1 MKKRYGYLLAF
12 ALLLTFLMGCTAP
25 AAETDT
31 ASDKE
36 NKPAVS
42 DVNTTSDTGAAT
54 STTTKNS
61 TSDTGAETSTTNAG
75 SSTSGITTE
84 APVATSTS
92 ATVAPTSNTTTAVPS
107 ATVTEDRQNNSS
119 ATTNAKYISRDEA
132 KRIALTAAGVAEQ
145 DISHLEVELD
155 YDDDCRRWEYE
166 VSFNVGRTEYDC
178 EINAEDGT
186 VIELTREVD

>member
-12 ALLLTFLMGCTAP
+12 ALLLTFLMGCTVP
-25 AAETDT
+25 AAEKDT

-42 DVNTTSDTGAAT
+42 DVNT
-54 STTTKNS
+54 